1 MPQNSGEKRVSG
13 IREPVFHGGP
23 DFHLM
28 LHDFATREPVRP
40 HWHTEYEILLFTAGQ
55 GTMQINADRFP
66 FCEGT
71 IVFVRSEAVHGMTP
85 EKGSSYAFS
94 AVCFGRELIDSAVGD
109 AIQRKYITP
118 EAEGTLRFPACIPR
132 EHPLWEG
139 LSAPLLE
146 IRSAGEQGFAG
157 RELLVKSDLLRIWY
171 LLASSPVQTGSSR
184 AVPEE
189 KFLLLRQILQELQAR
204 YAEDLTLGDL
214 SSSFHMSEGQLCRF
228 FKRGT
233 GMSVFS
239 YVNDYRITVSCRMLL
254 EGNEPVGR
262 IAASVGFRN
271 ISYFNRVFRRLVG
284 CAPAAYRRHPEGT
297 GPADPSSLLQPVK
310 KG

>member
-1 MPQNSGEKRVSG
+1 MTQDIGEKRVFG

-28 LHDFATREPVRP
+28 LHDFASREPVHP
-40 HWHTEYEILLFTAGQ
+40 HWHTEYEILLFNDGA

-66 FCEGT
+66 FRAGT
-71 IVFVRSEAVHGMTP
+71 IVFVRSGAVHGMTP
-85 EKGSSYAFS
+85 AKGTSYAFS
-94 AVCFGRELIDSAVGD
+94 AVCFGRELIDSAAGD

-118 EAEGTLRFPACIPR
+118 EAEGTLLFPACIPR
-132 EHPLWEG
+132 EHPLWEA
-139 LSAPLLE
+139 LAAPFLE
-146 IRSAGEQGFAG
+146 IRSAGKQGFAG

-171 LLASSPVQTGSSR
+171 LLSTSPVPTGR
-184 AVPEE
+184 PTAVPEE

-204 YAEDLTLGDL
+204 YAEDLTLGAL
-214 SSSFHMSEGQLCRF
+214 ASSFHMSEGQLCRF

-233 GMSVFS
+233 GMSVIS
-239 YVNDYRITVSCRMLL
+239 YLNDYRITVACRMLR

-271 ISYFNRVFRRLVG
+271 ISYFNRVFRRLVR
-284 CAPAAYRRHPEGT
+284 CTPAAYRKNPEGT
-297 GPADPSSLLQPVK
+297 GPADPSSLLQPEK
-310 KG
+310 